1 MSRSR
6 DIAFHL
12 NPRVREGVV
21 VRNSMIGGDW
31 GQEEREAGMNP
42 FMEGQYFDMSIRC
55 GNQRFKVFVNGQH
68 LFDFFHRVH
77 SFNEIDMLEI
87 EGDIQISYIHF

>member
-42 FMEGQYFDMSIRC
+42 FMEGQYFDVSM
-55 GNQRFKVFVNGQH
+55 NFFA
-68 LFDFFHRVH
+68 LF
-77 SFNEIDMLEI
+77 
-87 EGDIQISYIHF
+87 